1 MIEVPT
7 PTLTIHNVAV
17 STNEGSAANIVV
29 RASENPKRTLRF
41 NYTPTETNTTYLTP
55 IDQDSSSKG
64 SGTSRYVDLIFT
76 QATPNSSDP
85 WLATIAMAT
94 QQAVG
99 LEGTISVQLVAG
111 AGYTVGSPD
120 TATVTVDD
128 ISIPEL
134 SIAYV
139 ETETLAGKDAKFE
152 VTSDIPFVGNLNV
165 AYIPLKS
172 GGNFLD
178 ESDGTSGGP
187 NTNSGVSRTVQ
198 LTFAQSGA
206 VYKASLLVATL
217 DDAGDTN
224 GGQIAVTLQAD
235 PETVDTYSAST
246 APGNTATATV
256 IKVPIPELTIAQT
269 SRAVSTDE
277 GTAASIVI
285 RASENPKRTLRVY
298 YTPIE
303 SGSSYLAPFSQDGIE
318 KGSNVQRYV
327 DLTFAQ
333 EGPNPRNSDPWL
345 ATISVAT
352 QADDSLRGRIVVG
365 IQAGDGYT
373 VSNTLADVTA
383 QVTVN
388 DVSIPALS
396 IANANETLAGNN
408 AEFIVTSSI
417 PFTGTLNVAYTPEV
431 SDGNFLNET
440 TGTSGINANS
450 GVDRF
455 IDLSFSKVGD
465 DHVSDHINDLKFC
478 DSG

>member
-1 MIEVPT
+1 MIRKVQQK
-7 PTLTIHNVAV
+7 
-17 STNEGSAANIVV
+17 V
-29 RASENPKRTLRF
+29 REF
-41 NYTPTETNTTYLTP
+41 
-55 IDQDSSSKG
+55 Q
-64 SGTSRYVDLIFT
+64 RYVDLTFAQT
-76 QATPNSSDP
+76 GPNPSSSDP
-85 WLATIAMAT
+85 WLATIEMAT

-111 AGYTVGSPD
+111 DGYTVGSPD

-139 ETETLAGKDAKFE
+139 ETETLAGSNAKFE

-165 AYIPLKS
+165 AYIPVKS
-172 GGNFLD
+172 GGNFLN

-206 VYKASLLVATL
+206 VYKAPLLVATT
-217 DDAGDTN
+217 DDAGDTD
-224 GGQIAVTLQAD
+224 GGEIAVTLQAD
-235 PETVDTYSAST
+235 PETVDTYTAST

-303 SGSSYLAPFSQDGIE
+303 TGSSYLAPITQDGIVKTTGVE
-318 KGSNVQRYV
+318 RYV

-333 EGPNPRNSDPWL
+333 EGPNPRDSDPWL

-352 QADDSLRGRIVVG
+352 QADDSLRGRIIVG
-365 IQAGDGYT
+365 LQARTGYT
-373 VSNTLADVTA
+373 VSNTLTEVTA
-383 QVTVN
+383 EVTVN
-388 DVSIPALS
+388 DVTIPALS

-417 PFTGTLNVAYTPEV
+417 PFTDTLSVVYNPVV
-431 SDGNFLNET
+431 SDGNFLNES
-440 TGTSGINANS
+440 TGNSGIPML
-450 GVDRF
+450 
-455 IDLSFSKVGD
+455 IQE
-465 DHVSDHINDLKFC
+465 
-478 DSG
+478 